1 MHARA
6 ANGQGAEHLGGFG
19 DPRACA
25 CMHRLQ
31 SHGPY
36 VRSESP
42 YIALCQKGESK
53 RQTMG
58 ARVSGRPF
66 VRRTNVLLHRTQG
79 ARAPVRLV
87 WTSVMADIQLYDRV
101 SDGPGANRDHT
112 QMHACT
118 CSHVSEAPQ
127 RSLLRPWPLGSQSC
141 TQNSSFYRQ
150 DRGQTAGDRRCISEG
165 GVLHRRESARR
176 ESCTARELRLD

>member
-1 MHARA
+1 MGRGGSCLRPTAKVPSIR
-6 ANGQGAEHLGGFG
+6 GASEIREHE
-19 DPRACA
+19 RACIGSPKA
-25 CMHRLQ
+25 KATVHMY
-31 SHGPY
+31 GPN
-36 VRSESP
+36 P
-42 YIALCQKGESK
+42 FGLCRKGE
-53 RQTMG
+53 TMG

-87 WTSVMADIQLYDRV
+87 WTSNMADIQLYDRV

-165 GVLHRRESARR
+165 GVLHRRERRR